1 MNDQYNDNGEN
12 RQEEPERVY
21 IPYPR
26 NPGPAPAPG
35 GGFGTTALIFSILSV
50 LLSSCLAPISLILS
64 IVSLVFL
71 RRYRAAGG
79 EWRGSSVA
87 AALLAGLGIV
97 FAVLTVIL
105 IAVAFITK
113 DPNSIYGYLYQ
124 LEA

>member
-1 MNDQYNDNGEN
+1 MSDRYNDNGEN

-21 IPYPR
+21 IPYPP

-50 LLSSCLAPISLILS
+50 LLSSCLAPISIVLSILS
-64 IVSLVFL
+64 FVWL
-71 RRYRAAGG
+71 RRYREAGG
-79 EWRGSSVA
+79 DARGSSVA

-97 FAVLTVIL
+97 FAILSIIL
-105 IAVAFITK
+105 IVIAFITK

-124 LEA
+124 IEI

>member
-1 MNDQYNDNGEN
+1 MNDQYDGNGGN

-21 IPYPR
+21 IPYPP
-26 NPGPAPAPG
+26 NPGSEPVPG
-35 GGFGTTALIFSILSV
+35 GGFGTTALIFSILSI
-50 LLSSCLAPISLILS
+50 LLSGCLAPISIVLSILS
-64 IVSLVFL
+64 FVWL
-71 RRYRAAGG
+71 RRYREAGG
-79 EWRGSSVA
+79 EARGSSVA

>member
-1 MNDQYNDNGEN
+1 MSDRYNDNGEN

-21 IPYPR
+21 IPYPP

-50 LLSSCLAPISLILS
+50 LLSGCLAPISIVLSILS
-64 IVSLVFL
+64 FVWL
-71 RRYRAAGG
+71 RRYREAGG
-79 EWRGSSVA
+79 DWRGSSVA

-97 FAVLTVIL
+97 FAILSIIL
-105 IAVAFITK
+105 IVIAFITK

-124 LEA
+124 IEI

>member
-1 MNDQYNDNGEN
+1 MNDQYNDNGGN

-21 IPYPR
+21 IPYPP
-26 NPGPAPAPG
+26 NPGSEPVPG

-79 EWRGSSVA
+79 EWRGSAIA
-87 AALLAGLGIV
+87 AALLAALGIL

-124 LEA
+124 VEA

>member
-1 MNDQYNDNGEN
+1 MNDQYNGNGGN

-21 IPYPR
+21 IPYPP
-26 NPGPAPAPG
+26 NPGSEPAPG

-79 EWRGSSVA
+79 EWRGSAVA
-87 AALLAGLGIV
+87 AALLAALGIL

-124 LEA
+124 L

>member
-1 MNDQYNDNGEN
+1 MNDQYNGNGGN
-12 RQEEPERVY
+12 RPEEPERVY

-50 LLSSCLAPISLILS
+50 LLSSCLAPISIVLSILS
-64 IVSLVFL
+64 FVRL
-71 RRYRAAGG
+71 RRYREAGG
-79 EWRGSSVA
+79 DWRGSSVA

-113 DPNSIYGYLYQ
+113 DSNSIYGYLYQ
-124 LEA
+124 VEA